1 MEKDIDIRE
10 DFQYT
15 ETLWRQ
21 FTVPDVRTNAES
33 DCRRGRTDMDFQ
45 TIFRSRC
52 LVTDGAMGTYYREKY
67 AEGAGAPEL
76 DNLTDPEK
84 IASIH
89 REYIEAGAD
98 IIRTNSFSSNI
109 HTLCQ
114 DTSGQ
119 TREEQLRT
127 VYENTAAACR
137 IAQSAAADKAEEGEG
152 SAVCP
157 DASEKTGDKT
167 GTETV
172 PGDRRREIY
181 IAGDIGPVPETG
193 ASDEREKEIIEEYK
207 TIARAHLDSGIRLI
221 WFETFSDFDRIL
233 PVAEWIRSV
242 SDAFIMAS
250 FSVNMFGY
258 TKTGIGMRELL
269 KTARESSL
277 IDGIGFNCGI
287 GPSHLGRLLKRC
299 DLGNM
304 IVSAVPNAGYADRI
318 ENRMVYRDNSAYFC
332 EAMEE
337 IAGLG
342 VNIIGG
348 CCGTT
353 PSYTRKL
360 AAAAGNRPVAKRPSD
375 RPEERKE
382 SEIRYDN
389 NLFIRRLYSGEKVVI
404 AELDPPFDGNDK
416 KMTEA
421 AAVLKRAGV
430 EMITFSDSP
439 MGKMRASSVLSAV
452 KIADRIQIDTMPH
465 IACRDRNAI
474 GIGSEIL
481 GAYMNGIRNFLFVTG
496 DPVPSGDRGSITS
509 VYDYHSVTLMNYVKQ
524 LNTEHF
530 SDDPIAYGGA
540 LNYGRA
546 NIDAEIRRMQKKCEA
561 GASFFLT
568 QPIYSDEDI
577 ERIRYIKSR
586 IDTKII
592 CGIMPLVSYRNALF
606 MKNEITGIHVPDE
619 IIAQYDKDMSRE
631 EAQAVGVRIA
641 AEIAEKLRGAADG
654 YYFMVPFNRAEMI
667 AEILESP
674 AL

>member
-1 MEKDIDIRE
+1 
-10 DFQYT
+10 
-15 ETLWRQ
+15 
-21 FTVPDVRTNAES
+21 
-33 DCRRGRTDMDFQ
+33 MDFHKIL
-45 TIFRSRC
+45 TSRL

-67 AEGAGAPEL
+67 GDSSRAPEL
-76 DNLTDPEK
+76 DNLAAPER
-84 IASIH
+84 IGAIH

-98 IIRTNSFSSNI
+98 IIRTNSFASNVQ
-109 HTLCQ
+109 TLCP
-114 DTSGQ
+114 DPSGQ
-119 TREEQLRT
+119 TREARLRT
-127 VYENTAAACR
+127 VYENVSAACR
-137 IAQSAAADKAEEGEG
+137 IAK
-152 SAVCP
+152 SAVKEAGCGLAGCGEESRGQ
-157 DASEKTGDKT
+157 DREAVWDKSQ
-167 GTETV
+167 
-172 PGDRRREIY
+172 REIY
-181 IAGDIGPVPETG
+181 IAGDIGPVPEQGG
-193 ASDEREKEIIEEYK
+193 ADERDEAVIEEYK
-207 TIARAHLDSGIRLI
+207 TMAEAHLDAGIRLI
-221 WFETFSDFDRIL
+221 WFETFPDLERIL

-242 SDAFIMAS
+242 SDAFIMVS
-250 FSVNMFGY
+250 FSVNVFGY
-258 TKTGIGMRELL
+258 TQTGIGMGELL
-269 KTARESSL
+269 KTAKESEL

-287 GPSHLGRLLKRC
+287 GPSHLSRLLKRQ
-299 DLGNM
+299 DLGDL

-332 EAMEE
+332 VAMEE

-348 CCGTT
+348 CCGTS

-360 AAAAGNRPVAKRPSD
+360 AAAAGHRTPAKRLSD
-375 RPEERKE
+375 RPEERAE

-389 NLFIRRLYSGEKVVI
+389 NPFIRKLYSGEKVVI
-404 AELDPPFDGNDK
+404 AELDPPFDGNDR
-416 KMTEA
+416 KMMDA

-430 EMITFSDSP
+430 EVITFSDSP

-452 KIADRIQIDTMPH
+452 KTAGQLQIDTMPH

-496 DPVPSGDRGSITS
+496 DPVPSGDRGNITS
-509 VYDYHSVTLMNYVKQ
+509 VYDYHSVTLMNYVRQ
-524 LNTEHF
+524 MNREYF
-530 SDDPIAYGGA
+530 AEDPVAYGGA

-592 CGIMPLVSYRNALF
+592 CGIMPLVSYRNAVF

-619 IIAQYDKDMSRE
+619 IIARYDPGMSRE

-641 AEIAEKLRGAADG
+641 AEIAEKLSETADG
-654 YYFMVPFNRAEMI
+654 YYFMVPFNRAGMI
-667 AEILESP
+667 AEIMEKMELC
-674 AL
+674 